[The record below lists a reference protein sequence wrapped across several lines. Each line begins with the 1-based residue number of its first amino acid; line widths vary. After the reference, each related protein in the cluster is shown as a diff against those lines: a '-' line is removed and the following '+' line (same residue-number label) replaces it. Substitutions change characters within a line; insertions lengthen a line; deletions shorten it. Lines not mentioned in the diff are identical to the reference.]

1 MIRSITGIL
10 VELETPPKIGR
21 SSANTVALIE
31 PEGSATGY
39 EVLLPAFLGPSLEDK
54 IGQSVR
60 LRTLHYLESQGQG
73 SSFIPRLVGFCDDRE
88 RRFFELFTTVKGL
101 GNRRALRALTI
112 EPAAIAALI
121 VDRNAK
127 GLIALPEVGKRLAE
141 TIIAELNGKVDAFLD
156 LGATDAMTSFKRA
169 PAHHG
174 PASNLPPVAADA
186 VEALVTL
193 GEPRAEAVRRIEII
207 LGREASSPSGTEATV
222 ESLLQQALGG

>member
-1 MIRSITGIL
+1 MIRSIAGIL
-10 VELETPPKIGR
+10 VELDIPPTTGR
-21 SSANTVALIE
+21 SAANTAALIE

-39 EVLLPAFLGPSLEDK
+39 EVLLPAFLGPSLEEQ

-73 SSFIPRLVGFCDDRE
+73 SSFIPRLIGFCDDRE

-101 GNRRALRALTI
+101 GNRRALRALTL
-112 EPAAIAALI
+112 EPSQIAAMI
-121 VDRNAK
+121 VDHNAK

-141 TIIAELNGKVDAFLD
+141 TIIAELDGKVDAFLD
-156 LGATDAMTSFKRA
+156 LGVTDAMTSFKRVPA
-169 PAHHG
+169 PQG
-174 PASNLPPVAADA
+174 SASNLPQVAADA

-193 GEPRAEAVRRIEII
+193 GQTRAEAHRRIELI
-207 LGREASSPSGTEATV
+207 LGREAGNASGADATV